1 MSKIDM
7 AIDKT
12 IYNNGINGRLSYW
25 EIDSLPSDYEG
36 LKSMF
41 RDATRRRES
50 VELEK
55 KSFTGRREEIRQQ
68 MLHEGVNSEFRSSTP
83 PRPMS
88 RLEEEKRIM
97 QVLTR
102 ASYGMS
108 REKAFASCDQY
119 GVMTKWQKFMVKVKF
134 IFNIKSWWNI
144 IMLRR
149 NLKKRWKEERK
160 LYRKQIKEDKYR
172 IKHPIVYGCG
182 MASC

>member
-7 AIDKT
+7 AIDKK

-25 EIDSLPSDYEG
+25 EIDSLPSDYEV
-36 LKSMF
+36 LKPMF

-50 VELEK
+50 IELQK
-55 KSFTGRREEIRQQ
+55 NSFTGRKEEIRQQ
-68 MLHEGVNSEFRSSTP
+68 MLQEGVNSEFCSSTP

-108 REKAFASCDQY
+108 REKAYASCDQY

-144 IMLRR
+144 LMLRR
-149 NLKKRWKEERK
+149 NLKKRWEGERK
-160 LYRKQIKEDKYR
+160 LYRKKIKDDEKYR
-172 IKHPIVYGCG
+172 RYYATWSCGRAGC
-182 MASC
+182 